1 MPENA
6 INYDGPIDKI
16 GTPEQ
21 IAEEIR
27 HLLAQRSTG
36 Y

>member
-6 INYDGPIDKI
+6 ISYGRPIDKI
-16 GTPEQ
+16 GSPEQ
-21 IAEEIR
+21 IAEEIS